1 MKLYKTKNIIELLQ
15 FEHEENHDNYVGFE
29 INESGNLVMV
39 FKEHEPDLPD
49 AVIEYELL
57 ESAGEW

>member
-15 FEHEENHDNYVGFE
+15 FEYEENCNVFVGFE
-29 INESGNLVMV
+29 INESGNLVMI
-39 FKEHEPDLPD
+39 FKEHDPEFPE
-49 AVIEYELL
+49 AVLECELL